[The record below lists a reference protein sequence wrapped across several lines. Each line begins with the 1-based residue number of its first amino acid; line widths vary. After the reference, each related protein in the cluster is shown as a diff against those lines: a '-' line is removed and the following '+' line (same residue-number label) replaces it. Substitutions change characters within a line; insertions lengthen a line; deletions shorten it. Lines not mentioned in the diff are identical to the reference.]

1 MSDMDIL
8 SFAEEIE
15 NDKKLSAEF
24 LSRKEPKLQNAISIY
39 KRVLYLIGSGNMKL
53 TDNQGLSKNAS
64 DNELPVSSYMNHG
77 FSILIEIP
85 KGSKNKLINWISS
98 GKKNKKKVRYI
109 TKGQQDSHFK
119 NSTILYERVATPD
132 DVYLKKKTSKDGFD
146 TLRKRGFFLG
156 LRTSIINS
164 LNLTKTKYFGLD
176 LALNYGLANKKSIAD
191 GRHGH
196 LYIQY
201 VAPEKDSIGAMLIGI
216 EYASPNFQGDSKIDG
231 TEQDRAS
238 NYLAID
244 SLVNKQELSGEDEYE
259 YTIIPKKYGGIS
271 IRLDID
277 ELNYI
282 MNSAVRG
289 SGKKLATLIPSVSA
303 KDFDSASVHITP
315 TFRHSKNLKFKKKPN
330 FLKNTLNKLSKKVSF
345 GMIKPYQKD
354 FNEYQKFVS
363 QEKISSLDGARISN
377 QIKKYKQLTQQI

>member
-1 MSDMDIL
+1 MSYMDIL

-15 NDKKLSAEF
+15 NDKILSAEF

-64 DNELPVSSYMNHG
+64 DNELPLASYMNHG
-77 FSILIEIP
+77 FNIMIEIP

-98 GKKNKKKVRYI
+98 GKKNKKKIRYI

-119 NSTILYERVATPD
+119 NGTILYERVATLD
-132 DVYLKKKTSKDGFD
+132 DVHLKKKINKDGFD
-146 TLRKRGFFLG
+146 ILRKKGFFLG
-156 LRTSIINS
+156 LRTSITNS
-164 LNLTKTKYFGLD
+164 LKLNKAKYFGLD

-216 EYASPNFQGDSKIDG
+216 KYTSPNFQGYSKIDG
-231 TEQDRAS
+231 TRQDGSS
-238 NYLAID
+238 NDLVINSLA
-244 SLVNKQELSGEDEYE
+244 NKQELSSEYEYE

-277 ELNYI
+277 ELNDI
-282 MNSAVRG
+282 INSTVKG
-289 SGKKLATLIPSVSA
+289 SGKKLATLMPCVST

-315 TFRHSKNLKFKKKPN
+315 TFRHSENLAFKKKPN
-330 FLKNTLNKLSKKVSF
+330 FLKNILNKLSKKVSL
-345 GMIKPYQKD
+345 GMIKPYQQD

-363 QEKISSLDGARISN
+363 QEKIRAQDGARINN
-377 QIKKYKQLTQQI
+377 QIKKYKQLTQ

>member
-1 MSDMDIL
+1 
-8 SFAEEIE
+8 
-15 NDKKLSAEF
+15 
-24 LSRKEPKLQNAISIY
+24 
-39 KRVLYLIGSGNMKL
+39 MKL

-64 DNELPVSSYMNHG
+64 NNELPVASYMNHG
-77 FSILIEIP
+77 FHILIEIP

-98 GKKNKKKVRYI
+98 GKKNKKKVRHI

-119 NSTILYERVATPD
+119 TSTILYERVATPD
-132 DVYLKKKTSKDGFD
+132 DVYLKKKISKDGFD
-146 TLRKRGFFLG
+146 ILRKKGFFLG
-156 LRTSIINS
+156 LRASVINS
-164 LNLTKTKYFGLD
+164 LKLNKAKYFGLD
-176 LALNYGLANKKSIAD
+176 LALNYGLTNKKPIVD

-231 TEQDRAS
+231 TRQDGSS
-238 NYLAID
+238 NDLTINSLA
-244 SLVNKQELSGEDEYE
+244 NKQELSSEYEYE

-277 ELNYI
+277 ELNDI
-282 MNSAVRG
+282 INSTAKG

-315 TFRHSKNLKFKKKPN
+315 TFRHSENLTFKKKPN
-330 FLKNTLNKLSKKVSF
+330 FLKNILNKISKKVSL

-363 QEKISSLDGARISN
+363 QEKISAQDGARINN
-377 QIKKYKQLTQQI
+377 QIKKYKQLTQ